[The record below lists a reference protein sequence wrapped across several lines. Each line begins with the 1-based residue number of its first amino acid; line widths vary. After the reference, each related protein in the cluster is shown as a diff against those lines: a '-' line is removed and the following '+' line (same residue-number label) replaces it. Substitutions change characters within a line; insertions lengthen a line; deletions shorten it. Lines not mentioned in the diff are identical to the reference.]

1 MTARYV
7 LRSIVPGTGTLSA
20 GEYDRQVVDLV
31 NYLDYMG
38 EPARLERRR
47 IGIYVLLL
55 LGVLFRICIRTKKS
69 FWKDVH

>member
-1 MTARYV
+1 MTAHYV
-7 LRSIVPGTGTLSA
+7 LRTIVPGTGTVSA

-31 NYLDYMG
+31 NYLNYMG

-47 IGIYVLLL
+47 IGIYALLL
-55 LGVLFRICIRTKKS
+55 LGVFFIFAFALKKR